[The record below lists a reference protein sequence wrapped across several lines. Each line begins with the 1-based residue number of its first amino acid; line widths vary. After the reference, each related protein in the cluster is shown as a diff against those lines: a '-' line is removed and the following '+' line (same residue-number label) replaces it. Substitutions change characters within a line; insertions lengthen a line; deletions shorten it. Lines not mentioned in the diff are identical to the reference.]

1 MRKKLLA
8 GVMALA
14 LCSTNMSPQ
23 TIFAGEFTS
32 GNLEEVSEETPEI
45 FSDDNQE
52 VIEETEEEVTEEEAE
67 YGAVEQTFQTSDI
80 LGTTVVLDEE
90 VSELAAKLGEEA
102 EIDAEALSAL
112 VDDNA
117 GPEMTAQF
125 GKPFVSAPTEDGYE
139 TELLEETLEEP
150 SELYNRDADPFEDED
165 DCEEYEEKEET
176 DEIILDEEDEELD
189 EEEGDAEG
197 LD

>member
-1 MRKKLLA
+1 MKKRR
-8 GVMALA
+8 
-14 LCSTNMSPQ
+14 S
-23 TIFAGEFTS
+23 FWED
-32 GNLEEVSEETPEI
+32 SEENFEDVTV
-45 FSDDNQE
+45 DAVDT
-52 VIEETEEEVTEEEAE
+52 EETEVEVTEEEDEELDEAE

-139 TELLEETLEEP
+139 TELLEETEEEP
-150 SELYNRDADPFEDED
+150 SELYNRDADPFED
-165 DCEEYEEKEET
+165 ET

>member
-1 MRKKLLA
+1 MKKRR
-8 GVMALA
+8 
-14 LCSTNMSPQ
+14 S
-23 TIFAGEFTS
+23 FWED
-32 GNLEEVSEETPEI
+32 SEENFEDVTV
-45 FSDDNQE
+45 DAVDT
-52 VIEETEEEVTEEEAE
+52 EETEEEETEEEGVNMYEEDE

-80 LGTTVVLDEE
+80 LGTTLTLDEE

-117 GPEMTAQF
+117 GAEMTAQF

-139 TELLEETLEEP
+139 TELLEETEEEP
-150 SELYNRDADPFEDED
+150 SELYNRDADPFEDEA
-165 DCEEYEEKEET
+165 DCEECEEEEET
-176 DEIILDEEDEELD
+176 DEIILDEED
-189 EEEGDAEG
+189 DAEG

>member
-1 MRKKLLA
+1 
-8 GVMALA
+8 
-14 LCSTNMSPQ
+14 MSKRRS
-23 TIFAGEFTS
+23 FWED
-32 GNLEEVSEETPEI
+32 SEENFEDVTV
-45 FSDDNQE
+45 DAVDT
-52 VIEETEEEVTEEEAE
+52 EETDEVEDDYEECEEAE

-80 LGTTVVLDEE
+80 LGTTLILDEE

-117 GPEMTAQF
+117 GAEMTAQF

-139 TELLEETLEEP
+139 TELLEETEEEP
-150 SELYNRDADPFEDED
+150 SELYNRDADPFEDEA
-165 DCEEYEEKEET
+165 DCEECEET
-176 DEIILDEEDEELD
+176 DEIVLDEEDEELD
-189 EEEGDAEG
+189 EEEDDAEG

>member
-1 MRKKLLA
+1 MKKRR
-8 GVMALA
+8 
-14 LCSTNMSPQ
+14 S
-23 TIFAGEFTS
+23 FWED
-32 GNLEEVSEETPEI
+32 SEENFEDVTV
-45 FSDDNQE
+45 DAVDT
-52 VIEETEEEVTEEEAE
+52 EETEEEETEEEEVCEETEEE
-67 YGAVEQTFQTSDI
+67 YGVVEQTPEASDI
-80 LGTTVVLDEE
+80 LGTNLVLDEE

-117 GPEMTAQF
+117 GAEMTAQF

-139 TELLEETLEEP
+139 TELLEETEEEP
-150 SELYNRDADPFEDED
+150 SYLYNRDADPFEDEVD
-165 DCEEYEEKEET
+165 YEECEEKEET

-189 EEEGDAEG
+189 EEEDETEG

>member
-1 MRKKLLA
+1 MTKRR
-8 GVMALA
+8 
-14 LCSTNMSPQ
+14 S
-23 TIFAGEFTS
+23 FWED
-32 GNLEEVSEETPEI
+32 SEENFEDVTV
-45 FSDDNQE
+45 DAVDT
-52 VIEETEEEVTEEEAE
+52 EETEEEGFEGTEEAE

-117 GPEMTAQF
+117 GAEMTAQF

-139 TELLEETLEEP
+139 TELLEETEEEP
-150 SELYNRDADPFEDED
+150 SELYNRDADPFEDEA
-165 DCEEYEEKEET
+165 DCEECEET

-189 EEEGDAEG
+189 EEEDDAEG

>member
-1 MRKKLLA
+1 MKKRR
-8 GVMALA
+8 
-14 LCSTNMSPQ
+14 S
-23 TIFAGEFTS
+23 FWED
-32 GNLEEVSEETPEI
+32 SEENFEDVTV
-45 FSDDNQE
+45 DAVDT
-52 VIEETEEEVTEEEAE
+52 EETDEVEDDYDSIEEAE

-80 LGTTVVLDEE
+80 LGTTLVLDEE

-117 GPEMTAQF
+117 GAEMTAQF

-139 TELLEETLEEP
+139 TELLEETEEEP
-150 SELYNRDADPFEDED
+150 SYLYNRDADPFEDEVD
-165 DCEEYEEKEET
+165 YEECEEKEET

-189 EEEGDAEG
+189 EEEDDTEG

>member
-1 MRKKLLA
+1 MKKRR
-8 GVMALA
+8 
-14 LCSTNMSPQ
+14 S
-23 TIFAGEFTS
+23 FWED
-32 GNLEEVSEETPEI
+32 SEENFEDVTV
-45 FSDDNQE
+45 DAVD
-52 VIEETEEEVTEEEAE
+52 TEEEEGVECTEEDE

-80 LGTTVVLDEE
+80 LGTTLVLDEE

-117 GPEMTAQF
+117 GAEMTAQF

-139 TELLEETLEEP
+139 TELLEETEEEP
-150 SELYNRDADPFEDED
+150 SELYNRDADPFEDEV
-165 DCEEYEEKEET
+165 DCEECEET
-176 DEIILDEEDEELD
+176 DEIVLDEEDEELD
-189 EEEGDAEG
+189 EEEDDTEG

>member
-1 MRKKLLA
+1 
-8 GVMALA
+8 
-14 LCSTNMSPQ
+14 MSKRRS
-23 TIFAGEFTS
+23 FWED
-32 GNLEEVSEETPEI
+32 SEENFEDVTV
-45 FSDDNQE
+45 DAVDT
-52 VIEETEEEVTEEEAE
+52 EETEEEETEEEGFEGTEEAE

-117 GPEMTAQF
+117 GAEMTAQF

-139 TELLEETLEEP
+139 TELLEETEEEP
-150 SELYNRDADPFEDED
+150 SELYNRDADPFEDEV
-165 DCEEYEEKEET
+165 DCEECEET
-176 DEIILDEEDEELD
+176 DEIVLDEEDEELD
-189 EEEGDAEG
+189 EEEDDTEG

>member
-1 MRKKLLA
+1 MKKRR
-8 GVMALA
+8 
-14 LCSTNMSPQ
+14 S
-23 TIFAGEFTS
+23 FWED
-32 GNLEEVSEETPEI
+32 SEENFEDVTV
-45 FSDDNQE
+45 DAVDT
-52 VIEETEEEVTEEEAE
+52 EETEEEETEEEAE

-80 LGTTVVLDEE
+80 LGTTLILDEE

-117 GPEMTAQF
+117 GAEMTAQF

-139 TELLEETLEEP
+139 TELLEETEEEP
-150 SELYNRDADPFEDED
+150 SELYNRDADPFEDEV
-165 DCEEYEEKEET
+165 DCEECEET
-176 DEIILDEEDEELD
+176 DEIVLDEEDEELD
-189 EEEGDAEG
+189 EEEDDTEG

>member
-1 MRKKLLA
+1 MKKRR
-8 GVMALA
+8 
-14 LCSTNMSPQ
+14 S
-23 TIFAGEFTS
+23 FWED
-32 GNLEEVSEETPEI
+32 SEENFEDVTV
-45 FSDDNQE
+45 DAVDT
-52 VIEETEEEVTEEEAE
+52 EETEDEELDEEEAE

-80 LGTTVVLDEE
+80 LGTTVILDEE

-117 GPEMTAQF
+117 GAEMTAQF

-139 TELLEETLEEP
+139 TELLEETQEEP
-150 SELYNRDADPFEDED
+150 SELYNRDADPFEDEA
-165 DCEEYEEKEET
+165 DCEECEEKEET
-176 DEIILDEEDEELD
+176 DEIVLDEEDEELD
-189 EEEGDAEG
+189 EEEVDAEG

>member
-1 MRKKLLA
+1 MKKRR
-8 GVMALA
+8 
-14 LCSTNMSPQ
+14 S
-23 TIFAGEFTS
+23 FWED
-32 GNLEEVSEETPEI
+32 SEENFEDVTV
-45 FSDDNQE
+45 DAVDT
-52 VIEETEEEVTEEEAE
+52 EETEEEETEEEAE

-80 LGTTVVLDEE
+80 LGTTLVLDEE

-117 GPEMTAQF
+117 GAEMTAQF

-139 TELLEETLEEP
+139 TELLEETEEEP
-150 SELYNRDADPFEDED
+150 SELYNRDADPFEDEV
-165 DCEEYEEKEET
+165 DCEECEET
-176 DEIILDEEDEELD
+176 DEIVLDEEDEELD
-189 EEEGDAEG
+189 EEEDDTEG

>member
-1 MRKKLLA
+1 MKKRR
-8 GVMALA
+8 
-14 LCSTNMSPQ
+14 S
-23 TIFAGEFTS
+23 FWED
-32 GNLEEVSEETPEI
+32 SEENFEDVTV
-45 FSDDNQE
+45 DAVD
-52 VIEETEEEVTEEEAE
+52 TEEEETEEEAE

-80 LGTTVVLDEE
+80 LGTTLVLDEE

-117 GPEMTAQF
+117 GAEMTAQF

-139 TELLEETLEEP
+139 TELLEETEEEP
-150 SELYNRDADPFEDED
+150 SELYNRDADPFEDEV
-165 DCEEYEEKEET
+165 DCEECEET
-176 DEIILDEEDEELD
+176 DEIVLDEEDEELD
-189 EEEGDAEG
+189 EEEDDTEG

>member
-1 MRKKLLA
+1 MKKRR
-8 GVMALA
+8 
-14 LCSTNMSPQ
+14 S
-23 TIFAGEFTS
+23 FWED
-32 GNLEEVSEETPEI
+32 SEENFEDVTV
-45 FSDDNQE
+45 DAVDT
-52 VIEETEEEVTEEEAE
+52 EETEKEEETEEEAE

-139 TELLEETLEEP
+139 TELLGETQEEP
-150 SELYNRDADPFEDED
+150 SESYLYNRDADPFEDED
-165 DCEEYEEKEET
+165 DCEECEEQEET

>member
-1 MRKKLLA
+1 MKKRR
-8 GVMALA
+8 
-14 LCSTNMSPQ
+14 S
-23 TIFAGEFTS
+23 FWED
-32 GNLEEVSEETPEI
+32 SEENFEDVTV
-45 FSDDNQE
+45 DAVDT
-52 VIEETEEEVTEEEAE
+52 EETEEEGVEGTEEDE

-80 LGTTVVLDEE
+80 LGTTLILDEE

-117 GPEMTAQF
+117 GAEMTAQF

-139 TELLEETLEEP
+139 TELLEETEEEP
-150 SELYNRDADPFEDED
+150 SELYNRDADPFEFEDEA
-165 DCEEYEEKEET
+165 DCEECEGIDETFPAEET
-176 DEIILDEEDEELD
+176 DEIILDEED
-189 EEEGDAEG
+189 DAEG

>member
-1 MRKKLLA
+1 
-8 GVMALA
+8 
-14 LCSTNMSPQ
+14 MSKRRS
-23 TIFAGEFTS
+23 FWED
-32 GNLEEVSEETPEI
+32 SEENFEDVTV
-45 FSDDNQE
+45 DAVDT
-52 VIEETEEEVTEEEAE
+52 EETDEVEDDYDSIEEAE

-80 LGTTVVLDEE
+80 LGTTLTLDEE

-117 GPEMTAQF
+117 GAEMTAQF

-139 TELLEETLEEP
+139 TELLEETEEEP
-150 SELYNRDADPFEDED
+150 SELYNRDADPFEDEA
-165 DCEEYEEKEET
+165 DCEECEET

-189 EEEGDAEG
+189 EEEDETEG

>member
-1 MRKKLLA
+1 
-8 GVMALA
+8 
-14 LCSTNMSPQ
+14 MSKRRS
-23 TIFAGEFTS
+23 FWED
-32 GNLEEVSEETPEI
+32 SEENFEDVTV
-45 FSDDNQE
+45 DAVDT
-52 VIEETEEEVTEEEAE
+52 EETDEVEDDYDSIEEAE

-80 LGTTVVLDEE
+80 LGTTLILDEE

-117 GPEMTAQF
+117 GAEMTAQF

-139 TELLEETLEEP
+139 TELLEETEEEP
-150 SELYNRDADPFEDED
+150 SELYNRDADPFEDEV
-165 DCEEYEEKEET
+165 DCEECEET

-189 EEEGDAEG
+189 EEEDDTEG

>member
-1 MRKKLLA
+1 MKKRR
-8 GVMALA
+8 
-14 LCSTNMSPQ
+14 S
-23 TIFAGEFTS
+23 FWED
-32 GNLEEVSEETPEI
+32 SEENFEDVTV
-45 FSDDNQE
+45 DAVDT
-52 VIEETEEEVTEEEAE
+52 EETEEEGVNMYEEAE

-80 LGTTVVLDEE
+80 LGTTLILDEE

-117 GPEMTAQF
+117 GAEMTAQF

-139 TELLEETLEEP
+139 TELLEETEEEP
-150 SELYNRDADPFEDED
+150 SYLYNRDADPFEDEA
-165 DCEEYEEKEET
+165 DCEECEET
-176 DEIILDEEDEELD
+176 DEIVLDEEDEELD
-189 EEEGDAEG
+189 EEEDDTEG

>member
-1 MRKKLLA
+1 MKKRR
-8 GVMALA
+8 
-14 LCSTNMSPQ
+14 S
-23 TIFAGEFTS
+23 FWED
-32 GNLEEVSEETPEI
+32 SEENFEDVTVDAVDTE
-45 FSDDNQE
+45 E
-52 VIEETEEEVTEEEAE
+52 TEETEEEETEEEAE
-67 YGAVEQTFQTSDI
+67 YGAVEQTFETSDI

-117 GPEMTAQF
+117 GAEMTAQF

-139 TELLEETLEEP
+139 TELLEETEEEP
-150 SELYNRDADPFEDED
+150 SYLYNRDADPFEDEAD
-165 DCEEYEEKEET
+165 YEEYEEKEET
-176 DEIILDEEDEELD
+176 DEIVLDEEDEELD
-189 EEEGDAEG
+189 DEEDDTEG

>member
-1 MRKKLLA
+1 MKKRRSFWEDA
-8 GVMALA
+8 
-14 LCSTNMSPQ
+14 
-23 TIFAGEFTS
+23 
-32 GNLEEVSEETPEI
+32 EETFE
-45 FSDDNQE
+45 DEAVDTVE
-52 VIEETEEEVTEEEAE
+52 VEETEEEVCEETEED
-67 YGAVEQTFQTSDI
+67 YGVVEQTPEASDI
-80 LGTTVVLDEE
+80 LGTNLVLDEE

-117 GPEMTAQF
+117 GAEMTAQF

-139 TELLEETLEEP
+139 TELLEETQEEP
-150 SELYNRDADPFEDED
+150 SELYNRDADPFEDEA
-165 DCEEYEEKEET
+165 DCEECEET

-189 EEEGDAEG
+189 EEEELDDEEG

>member
-1 MRKKLLA
+1 
-8 GVMALA
+8 
-14 LCSTNMSPQ
+14 MSKRRS
-23 TIFAGEFTS
+23 FWED
-32 GNLEEVSEETPEI
+32 SEENFEDVTV
-45 FSDDNQE
+45 DAVDT
-52 VIEETEEEVTEEEAE
+52 EETEEEETEEEAE

-117 GPEMTAQF
+117 GAEMTAQF

-139 TELLEETLEEP
+139 TELLEEGQD
-150 SELYNRDADPFEDED
+150 SELYNRDADPFEDEV
-165 DCEEYEEKEET
+165 DCEECEEKEET
-176 DEIILDEEDEELD
+176 DEIVLDEEDEELD
-189 EEEGDAEG
+189 EEEDDTEG

>member
-1 MRKKLLA
+1 
-8 GVMALA
+8 
-14 LCSTNMSPQ
+14 MSKRRS
-23 TIFAGEFTS
+23 FWED
-32 GNLEEVSEETPEI
+32 SEENFEDVTV
-45 FSDDNQE
+45 DAVDT
-52 VIEETEEEVTEEEAE
+52 EETDEVEDDYDFIEEAE

-80 LGTTVVLDEE
+80 LGTTLILDEE

-117 GPEMTAQF
+117 GAEMTAQF

-139 TELLEETLEEP
+139 TELLEETEEEP
-150 SELYNRDADPFEDED
+150 SELYNRDADPFEDEV
-165 DCEEYEEKEET
+165 DCEECEET
-176 DEIILDEEDEELD
+176 DEIVLDEEDEELD
-189 EEEGDAEG
+189 EEEDDTEG

>member
-1 MRKKLLA
+1 
-8 GVMALA
+8 
-14 LCSTNMSPQ
+14 MSKRRS
-23 TIFAGEFTS
+23 FWED
-32 GNLEEVSEETPEI
+32 SEENFEDVTV
-45 FSDDNQE
+45 DAVDT
-52 VIEETEEEVTEEEAE
+52 EETDEVEDDYEECEEAE

-80 LGTTVVLDEE
+80 LGTTLILDED

-117 GPEMTAQF
+117 GAEMTAQF

-139 TELLEETLEEP
+139 TELLEETEEEP
-150 SELYNRDADPFEDED
+150 SELYNRDADPFEDEVD
-165 DCEEYEEKEET
+165 YEECEET
-176 DEIILDEEDEELD
+176 DEIVLDEEDEELD
-189 EEEGDAEG
+189 EELDDTEG

>member
-1 MRKKLLA
+1 MKKRR
-8 GVMALA
+8 
-14 LCSTNMSPQ
+14 S
-23 TIFAGEFTS
+23 FWED
-32 GNLEEVSEETPEI
+32 SEENFEDVTV
-45 FSDDNQE
+45 DAVD
-52 VIEETEEEVTEEEAE
+52 TEEEEEGVEGTEEDE
-67 YGAVEQTFQTSDI
+67 YGAVEQTFETSDI
-80 LGTTVVLDEE
+80 LGTTLVLDEE

-117 GPEMTAQF
+117 GAEMTAQF

-139 TELLEETLEEP
+139 TELLEETEEEP
-150 SELYNRDADPFEDED
+150 SELYNRDADPFEDEV
-165 DCEEYEEKEET
+165 DCEECEEKEET

-189 EEEGDAEG
+189 EEEDDAEG

>member
-1 MRKKLLA
+1 
-8 GVMALA
+8 
-14 LCSTNMSPQ
+14 MSKRRS
-23 TIFAGEFTS
+23 FWED
-32 GNLEEVSEETPEI
+32 SEENFEDVTV
-45 FSDDNQE
+45 DAVDT
-52 VIEETEEEVTEEEAE
+52 EETEEEGFEGTEEAE

-117 GPEMTAQF
+117 GAEMTAQF

-139 TELLEETLEEP
+139 TELLEETEEEP
-150 SELYNRDADPFEDED
+150 SELYNRDADPFEDEA
-165 DCEEYEEKEET
+165 DCEECEET
-176 DEIILDEEDEELD
+176 DEIVLDEEDEELD
-189 EEEGDAEG
+189 EEEDDTEG

>member
-1 MRKKLLA
+1 MKKRR
-8 GVMALA
+8 
-14 LCSTNMSPQ
+14 S
-23 TIFAGEFTS
+23 FWED
-32 GNLEEVSEETPEI
+32 SEENFEDVTV
-45 FSDDNQE
+45 DAVDT
-52 VIEETEEEVTEEEAE
+52 EETEEEVTEEEAE

-117 GPEMTAQF
+117 GAEMTAQF

-150 SELYNRDADPFEDED
+150 SELYNRDADPFEDE
-165 DCEEYEEKEET
+165 T

-189 EEEGDAEG
+189 EEEGDAED

>member
-1 MRKKLLA
+1 MKKRR
-8 GVMALA
+8 
-14 LCSTNMSPQ
+14 S
-23 TIFAGEFTS
+23 FWED
-32 GNLEEVSEETPEI
+32 SEENFEDVTV
-45 FSDDNQE
+45 DAVDT
-52 VIEETEEEVTEEEAE
+52 EETEEEVTEEEGVEGTEEAE

-117 GPEMTAQF
+117 GAEMTAQF

-139 TELLEETLEEP
+139 TELLEETEEEP
-150 SELYNRDADPFEDED
+150 SELYNRDADPFEDEVD
-165 DCEEYEEKEET
+165 YEECEET
-176 DEIILDEEDEELD
+176 DEIVLDEEDEELD
-189 EEEGDAEG
+189 EEEDDTVG

>member
-1 MRKKLLA
+1 MKKRR
-8 GVMALA
+8 
-14 LCSTNMSPQ
+14 S
-23 TIFAGEFTS
+23 FWED
-32 GNLEEVSEETPEI
+32 SEENFEDVTV
-45 FSDDNQE
+45 DAVDT
-52 VIEETEEEVTEEEAE
+52 EETEEEETEEEAE

-117 GPEMTAQF
+117 GAEMTAQF

-139 TELLEETLEEP
+139 TELLEETQEEP
-150 SELYNRDADPFEDED
+150 SYLYSRDADPFEDEV
-165 DCEEYEEKEET
+165 DCEECEET
-176 DEIILDEEDEELD
+176 DEIVLDEEDEELD
-189 EEEGDAEG
+189 EEEDDTEG

>member
-1 MRKKLLA
+1 MKKRR
-8 GVMALA
+8 
-14 LCSTNMSPQ
+14 S
-23 TIFAGEFTS
+23 FWED
-32 GNLEEVSEETPEI
+32 SEENFEDVTV
-45 FSDDNQE
+45 DAVDT
-52 VIEETEEEVTEEEAE
+52 EETEDEELDEEEAE

-80 LGTTVVLDEE
+80 LGTTVILDEE

-117 GPEMTAQF
+117 GAEMTAQF

-139 TELLEETLEEP
+139 TELLEETEEEP
-150 SELYNRDADPFEDED
+150 SELYNRDADPFEDEA
-165 DCEEYEEKEET
+165 DCEECEEKEET

>member
-1 MRKKLLA
+1 MKKRR
-8 GVMALA
+8 
-14 LCSTNMSPQ
+14 S
-23 TIFAGEFTS
+23 FWED
-32 GNLEEVSEETPEI
+32 SEENFEDVTV
-45 FSDDNQE
+45 DAVDT
-52 VIEETEEEVTEEEAE
+52 EETEEEGVNMYEEDE

-80 LGTTVVLDEE
+80 LGTTLVLDEE

-117 GPEMTAQF
+117 GAEMTAQF

-139 TELLEETLEEP
+139 TELLEETEEEP
-150 SELYNRDADPFEDED
+150 SELYNRDADPFEDEV
-165 DCEEYEEKEET
+165 DCEEYEET
-176 DEIILDEEDEELD
+176 DEIVLDEEDEELD
-189 EEEGDAEG
+189 EEEDDTEG